1 LVNSP
6 SSSFTIPAAWVMIGF
21 IMRSFPVTVLCCLLV
36 LAGGAR
42 AQDSVEKFRL
52 TVNQV
57 VVPVV
62 VTDAKGHRISGLKA
76 EDFELREDGA
86 PQKILSFS
94 MGGEAVT
101 SIPQGRE
108 TNLPPDS
115 LATRQTYSICVDT
128 LHSTFANFP
137 PVRAA
142 LEKFFEKETR
152 TDSQYLLISLGKKPE
167 VLQYPT
173 PDPSAVLRI
182 LRDKKFLATIQNSE
196 AAALGAQTATLRQQ
210 LDTYCQ
216 LCPCGRNTRPAPAE
230 CFGQRQSIIG
240 LVTTS
245 ADRTRVYTE
254 FFLKELRAVID
265 DLSRM
270 PGNRVMILISD
281 GFNLAPGRE
290 LFGVMRAYFP
300 NDDRWQMNDR
310 DTSSQL
316 EPILRVAAANNIVV
330 YGISSSGLGLAGGAN
345 SAYQASSGGG
355 ISRQGVGQ
363 IILPE
368 LSRQAS
374 QASFESGATLAA
386 LAHAT
391 GGVFIENSNDLLAGM
406 RRAFDETRDYYVLAY
421 MSSNPAM
428 DGKYR
433 VIQVHVKDPKSVVRA
448 RAGYWAQ

>member
-1 LVNSP
+1 M
-6 SSSFTIPAAWVMIGF
+6 TAALGSNQALIIVMA
-21 IMRSFPVTVLCCLLV
+21 CLLA
-36 LAGGAR
+36 LAGSAR
-42 AQDSVEKFRL
+42 AQEDRAAKFRL

-62 VTDAKGHRISGLKA
+62 VTDSKGHRVTGLKA
-76 EDFELREDGA
+76 EDFELLEDGIS
-86 PQKILSFS
+86 QKILSFS

-101 SIPQGRE
+101 VLNPAPESAPAASPTTPGGA
-108 TNLPPDS
+108 TNLPGDTA
-115 LATRQTYSICVDT
+115 ATRQTYAICVDT

-137 PVRAA
+137 PVRTA
-142 LEKFFEKETR
+142 LEKFFEKENR
-152 TDSQYLLISLGKKPE
+152 TDSQYWLISLGKKPE

-173 PDPSAVLRI
+173 SDPRAVLAV

-196 AAALGAQTATLRQQ
+196 ASALGAQIATLRQQ
-210 LDTYCQ
+210 LDTYCRA
-216 LCPCGRNTRPAPAE
+216 CPCGRELRPAPGE
-230 CFGQRQSIIG
+230 CIGPRQSVIG

-245 ADRTRVYTE
+245 ADRTRIYTE
-254 FFLKELRAVID
+254 FFLKELRAVVD

-300 NDDRWQMNDR
+300 NDDRWQTNDR

-316 EPILRVAAANNIVV
+316 EPILRAAAANNIVV
-330 YGISSSGLGLAGGAN
+330 YGLNSSGLGFPGGAN

-355 ISRQGVGQ
+355 TSRQGVGQ

-368 LSRQAS
+368 LNRQAS
-374 QASFESGATLAA
+374 QASFESGTTMAA

-406 RRAFDETRDYYVLAY
+406 KRAFDETRNYYVLGY

-433 VIQVHVKDPKSVVRA
+433 AIEVRVKDSKSVVRA
-448 RAGYWAQ
+448 RTGYWAQ

>member
-1 LVNSP
+1 
-6 SSSFTIPAAWVMIGF
+6 
-21 IMRSFPVTVLCCLLV
+21 MRYFGVVVLCCLLFF
-36 LAGGAR
+36 AGASR
-42 AQDSVEKFRL
+42 AQEDRAQFRVN
-52 TVNQV
+52 VNQI

-62 VTDAKGHRISGLKA
+62 VTDAKGHRVTGLKA
-76 EDFELREDGA
+76 DDFEVLEDGA
-86 PQKILSFS
+86 PQKVLSFS
-94 MGGEAVT
+94 LGGEAPAVASAIAAAPAPVAAPVMPGNGT
-101 SIPQGRE
+101 PLPADVAIPR
-108 TNLPPDS
+108 
-115 LATRQTYSICVDT
+115 RTYAICVDT

-152 TDSQYLLISLGKKPE
+152 TDSQYWLISLGKKPE

-173 PDPSAVLRI
+173 ADPRDVLKV

-196 AAALGAQTATLRQQ
+196 AAALGAQTNALRSQ
-210 LDTYCQ
+210 LDSYCRA
-216 LCPCGRNTRPAPAE
+216 CPCGRDLRPPPGE
-230 CFGQRQSIIG
+230 CIGPRQSVIG

-245 ADRTRVYTE
+245 ADRTRIYTE
-254 FFLKELRAVID
+254 FFLKELRAVVD

-300 NDDRWQMNDR
+300 NDDRWQTNDR
-310 DTSSQL
+310 DASSQL
-316 EPILRVAAANNIVV
+316 EPILRAAAANNIVV
-330 YGISSSGLGLAGGAN
+330 YGLNSSGLGFPGGAN

-355 ISRQGVGQ
+355 TSRQGVGQ

-368 LSRQAS
+368 LNRQAS
-374 QASFESGATLAA
+374 QASFESGTTMAA

-406 RRAFDETRDYYVLAY
+406 KRAFDETRNYYVLGY

-433 VIQVHVKDPKSVVRA
+433 AIEVRVKEPKFGVRA
-448 RAGYWAQ
+448 RTGYWAQ

>member
-1 LVNSP
+1 
-6 SSSFTIPAAWVMIGF
+6 MIAT
-21 IMRSFPVTVLCCLLV
+21 MRSFPVMALYV
-36 LAGGAR
+36 LAALAGVAR
-42 AQDSVEKFRL
+42 AQTDSGEKFRT
-52 TVNQV
+52 TVNQI

-62 VTDAKGHRISGLKA
+62 VTNAKGHRISGLKT
-76 EDFELREDGA
+76 EDFEVLEDGV
-86 PQKILSFS
+86 PQKVLSFS
-94 MGGEAVT
+94 TGREAVASTPKGSAT
-101 SIPQGRE
+101 S
-108 TNLPPDS
+108 PPPES
-115 LATRQTYSICVDT
+115 GAIRQTYSICVDT
-128 LHSTFANFP
+128 LHSTFGNFP

-142 LEKFFEKETR
+142 LESFFGKETR

-173 PDPSAVLRI
+173 PDPGAVLSV

-196 AAALGAQTATLRQQ
+196 AAALGAQAATLRQQ
-210 LDTYCQ
+210 LDTYCR
-216 LCPCGRNTRPAPAE
+216 LCPCGRNARPAPAE

-245 ADRTRVYTE
+245 ADRTRIYTE
-254 FFLKELRAVID
+254 FFLKELRAVVD

-316 EPILRVAAANNIVV
+316 EPILRAAAAANIVV
-330 YGISSSGLGLAGGAN
+330 YGINSAGLGFAGGAN

-355 ISRQGVGQ
+355 TSRQGVGQ

-368 LSRQAS
+368 LNRQAS
-374 QASFESGATLAA
+374 QASFEGGTALAA

-391 GGVFIENSNDLLAGM
+391 GGVFIEDNNDLLAGVK
-406 RRAFDETRDYYVLAY
+406 RAFDETRDYYVLAY

-433 VIQVHVKDPKSVVRA
+433 AIEVRVKDPKSVVRS
-448 RAGYWAQ
+448 RTGYWAQ